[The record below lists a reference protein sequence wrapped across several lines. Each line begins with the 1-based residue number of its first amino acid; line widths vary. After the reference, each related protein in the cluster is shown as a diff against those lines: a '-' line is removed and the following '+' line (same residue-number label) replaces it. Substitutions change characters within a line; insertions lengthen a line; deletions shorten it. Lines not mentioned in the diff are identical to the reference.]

1 MTEQAVSFDRRR
13 MIALMAGATA
23 ATLAPRI
30 AAAQTMHDMAMPA
43 AGAGEPSPLE
53 GYVFLR
59 PDEVRLLGAAVDR
72 IIPSDDL
79 GPGAREAGVVVFIDR
94 QLVGGYGTNAR
105 MYTQGPFGP
114 ATPYQGYQLA
124 ITVADVYRICMAAID
139 QYCVGTYKSAF
150 ADLPPGHQDQILA
163 GLDGLSKDLDSDDV
177 PAKRFLEMLV
187 SDTRRG
193 YFSDPLYGGN
203 RGMVGWK
210 LVGYPGNAVDYSEE
224 ILKANQL
231 YKPPAPPTGIID
243 IERDMGMTNG

>member
-1 MTEQAVSFDRRR
+1 MTQQAVSFDRRR

-30 AAAQTMHDMAMPA
+30 AAAKTMRHMTPPPA
-43 AGAGEPSPLE
+43 VHEPQPLE

-72 IIPSDDL
+72 IIPTDEL
-79 GPGAREAGVVVFIDR
+79 GPGAREAGVVVFLDR
-94 QLVGGYGTNAR
+94 QLAGGYGANAR
-105 MYTQGPFGP
+105 MYLQGPFGP

-124 ITVADVYRICMAAID
+124 ITVADIYRICLEAID
-139 QYCVGTYKSAF
+139 RYCTDTYKSAF
-150 ADLPPGHQDQILA
+150 ADLPAEHQDQILA
-163 GLDGLSKDLDSDDV
+163 GLDSLSKDLDSDDV
-177 PAKRFLEMLV
+177 PAKRFLSMLV
-187 SDTRRG
+187 HDTKRG
-193 YFSDPLYGGN
+193 YFADSIYGGN
-203 RGMVGWK
+203 RGMAGWK

-231 YKPPAPPTGIID
+231 YKPASPPTGIID